1 MQTMTS
7 GASLHCLF
15 LIEMVAWF
23 LNWTILGLVAAGSN
37 SNRFCCQRGPILM
50 GPADSRVQL

>member
-1 MQTMTS
+1 MTS

-23 LNWTILGLVAAGSN
+23 LNWTILGLVAGGSN
-37 SNRFCCQRGPILM
+37 SNRLCCQQGPILM